1 MEEDCGG
8 GQGLTKGCGAKGRR
22 RITLEREAESLIT
35 AWDFSM

>member
-22 RITLEREAESLIT
+22 IVVCILI
-35 AWDFSM
+35 FVLR